1 MNFPEFWICMSN
13 CNIFTCLWISVDE
26 THKGKEK
33 PLLYSWKRHHW
44 IICWKLLFISWS
56 LIMSHLKVP
65 VVQIKVEAKTL
76 KQYVLVVWKLDIFF
90 SMCLVPMCKIKKFH
104 HKPWSG
110 RKSGHFL
117 NNWSVCPSCYSFSIC
132 FQFRCPDLGIVSL
145 SVVYAAHCNALVG
158 VWGKIWS
165 RLQGVLGDFC
175 VECIW
180 I

>member
-1 MNFPEFWICMSN
+1 MPKIR
-13 CNIFTCLWISVDE
+13 V
-26 THKGKEK
+26 
-33 PLLYSWKRHHW
+33 
-44 IICWKLLFISWS
+44 IIYWKLPFISSS

-76 KQYVLVVWKLDIFF
+76 KQYVLVVWKLDILF

-117 NNWSVCPSCYSFSIC
+117 NNWSVCPSCYSFNIC

-165 RLQGVLGDFC
+165 RLQGVLFLAFFRSTFFTTLVWC
-175 VECIW
+175 LKKKVARW
-180 I
+180 IQKTAYTESETGWFPKKKCSF